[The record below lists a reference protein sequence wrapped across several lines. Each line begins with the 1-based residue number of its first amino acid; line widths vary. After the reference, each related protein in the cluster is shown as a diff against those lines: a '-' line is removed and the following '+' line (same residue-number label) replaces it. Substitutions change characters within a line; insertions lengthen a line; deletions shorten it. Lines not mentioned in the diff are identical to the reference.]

1 MQQSWV
7 AWLQSAS
14 VFRPDSSHQASDTWH
29 SFPRLRPQPHQRIDI
44 VQRINLR
51 DQLRKER
58 SGGDRH
64 PRSTGEN
71 ECHGSG
77 LLVGMLPVFD
87 RINEDMDVRAVV
99 LAASG
104 RAFSVGLDFFDMI
117 PRLGLGSAGPDG
129 ERQRKLHQLIRD
141 MQWAVTC
148 VERCR
153 VPVIAAIQGYCLGGA
168 VDLITACDIRLASAD
183 AIFSVREP
191 KVGIVADIGTLQRL
205 PRVVGVGVARELIF
219 TGQDI
224 DASYAKEIG
233 LVNRVADDHESC
245 LADALQTAEIIARNA
260 PLAVQGSKR
269 VLIEAEKGQ
278 IDRELEYVATWN
290 AAHLLSQ
297 DLATAI
303 DSFARKT
310 EPEFKGR

>member
-1 MQQSWV
+1 MITYEKVGHIGYVCLNRADKMNALNQDFWFGM
-7 AWLQSAS
+7 API
-14 VFRPDSSHQASDTWH
+14 FEE
-29 SFPRLRPQPHQRIDI
+29 
-44 VQRINLR
+44 IN
-51 DQLRKER
+51 
-58 SGGDRH
+58 G
-64 PRSTGEN
+64 
-71 ECHGSG
+71 
-77 LLVGMLPVFD
+77 
-87 RINEDMDVRAVV
+87 DMDVRVVV
-99 LAASG
+99 LSAKG
-104 RAFSVGLDFFDMI
+104 KAFSVGLDFFDML
-117 PRLGLGSAGPDG
+117 PRLGLGQAGPDG
-129 ERQRKLHQLIRD
+129 ERQRQLHQLIRD

-205 PRVVGVGVARELIF
+205 PRVVGSGVARELIF

-224 DASYAKEIG
+224 DATFAEKIG
-233 LVNRVADDHESC
+233 LVNRVSDDLESC
-245 LADALQTAEIIARNA
+245 LDDARRTAEAIAKNA

-269 VLIEAEKGQ
+269 VLIESEKGQ

-297 DLATAI
+297 DLAAAI
-303 DSFARKT
+303 DSFARRT
-310 EPEFKGR
+310 EPDFKGR

>member
-1 MQQSWV
+1 M
-7 AWLQSAS
+7 
-14 VFRPDSSHQASDTWH
+14 
-29 SFPRLRPQPHQRIDI
+29 
-44 VQRINLR
+44 
-51 DQLRKER
+51 
-58 SGGDRH
+58 
-64 PRSTGEN
+64 
-71 ECHGSG
+71 
-77 LLVGMLPVFD
+77 
-87 RINEDMDVRAVV
+87 
-99 LAASG
+99 
-104 RAFSVGLDFFDMI
+104 
-117 PRLGLGSAGPDG
+117 
-129 ERQRKLHQLIRD
+129 
-141 MQWAVTC
+141 
-148 VERCR
+148 
-153 VPVIAAIQGYCLGGA
+153 
-168 VDLITACDIRLASAD
+168 
-183 AIFSVREP
+183 
-191 KVGIVADIGTLQRL
+191 
-205 PRVVGVGVARELIF
+205 GVGVARELIF

-303 DSFARKT
+303 ESFARKT